1 MTQLDLFQNQTTQK
15 ISESLETAIIGIS
28 EGASDEKRMGLD
40 FLERFKQQLQDGEL
54 IICLLYTSPSPR
66 DRG

>member
-40 FLERFKQQLQDGEL
+40 FLERLKQQLQDGEL
-54 IICLLYTSPSPR
+54 IITKPIPNY
-66 DRG
+66 RG

>member
-1 MTQLDLFQNQTTQK
+1 MIQLDLFQNQTTQK

-54 IICLLYTSPSPR
+54 IISKPISNY
-66 DRG
+66 RG

>member
-40 FLERFKQQLQDGEL
+40 FLERLKQQLQDGEL
-54 IICLLYTSPSPR
+54 IITKPIPNY
-66 DRG
+66 RGQL

>member
-54 IICLLYTSPSPR
+54 IITKPISNY
-66 DRG
+66 RG

>member
-40 FLERFKQQLQDGEL
+40 FLERLKQQLQDGE
-54 IICLLYTSPSPR
+54 IIISKPISNY
-66 DRG
+66 RG

>member
-54 IICLLYTSPSPR
+54 IISKPISNY
-66 DRG
+66 RG